1 MKFQFMTG
9 LRQQGKDTFE
19 LICKINFTALFS
31 VLACLVIL
39 YPDLYECADHGRSG
53 HKISHFRP
61 LYSVL
66 VGTHSSS

>member
-19 LICKINFTALFS
+19 LICKVNFTASFC

-39 YPDLYECADHGRSG
+39 YPDLHEHADRGRSG
-53 HKISHFRP
+53 YEISHFRS